1 VTQRYRYP
9 LGAVII
15 EVMQGA
21 AGFALT
27 VGVLRF
33 AQPAGLLIWVLAA
46 AAGLFLV
53 YFARA
58 VVRYLTR
65 FELDERGIRALGPQA
80 RDIAWPN
87 LRGLRLDHYTTRSD
101 RSGGWMQLVVR
112 GARGSIRIDSSLEGF
127 DRLAVALAEEATR
140 SGCPFD
146 ASTRAN
152 YRALGFTPHD

>member
-1 VTQRYRYP
+1 MTRTYRYP
-9 LGAVII
+9 FSAVFA
-15 EVMQGA
+15 EVAQGA
-21 AGFALT
+21 TGFALT

-33 AQPAGLLIWVLAA
+33 AEPAGPLIWVLAA

-65 FELDERGIRALGPQA
+65 FELDERGVRALGPLA
-80 RDIAWPN
+80 MDIAWPD

-112 GARGSIRIDSSLEGF
+112 GARGSMRIDSSLTGF
-127 DRLAVALAEEATR
+127 DALAIALAEQAR
-140 SGCPFD
+140 RRDCPLD
-146 ASTRAN
+146 ANTRAN